1 MAIDI
6 FRKNPSLGLS
16 AEDLLTVFNLNISK
30 NAELL
35 DYIGRSNL
43 FEVIGKA
50 RNEGVHSR
58 FISELLAGSFFNGES
73 CESTLHHFLDL
84 LLYRAVNEHKAGE
97 INDNLKKA
105 ILSRSV
111 LFERDECAC
120 ELPVKEYQKRYGG
133 SKDKGIEDND
143 RIDIYLR
150 YKLQNKIDSQDTLEI
165 FIENKVC
172 SSEFDTQTTRYH
184 EACDNSGKGVH
195 AFQLF
200 VFLTP
205 HSVHDMGITNY
216 FILDDKQKPDCPNYI
231 HICYQDL
238 LDYVIEPLWADCGLD
253 VEKKARLNE
262 YISCLELPSMPDE
275 DSKIS
280 SQELSIMA
288 ISSKLKN
295 LVRTFM
301 EDEFNRRQIDKAIE
315 IKLSEPQY
323 AIPGALYR
331 LLNSQEALQRS
342 LQIIVSNI
350 RKPLD
355 ILRRV
360 SDCRVI
366 DAQKGADPFLIF
378 SPKAWRSED
387 NTLFQ
392 YLPFSSLYVYNG
404 KVYPSIHTALAAAIK
419 GYKEAH
425 GKSEEELVRDFSSVY
440 ATKRGGSALVSLQKE
455 KDNKETEMAG
465 VFVRK
470 KVTEDRLPCINNIL
484 GEDHAVLPIDN
495 ESYMALMQCNTQ
507 VYVEKPVTEKPLPK
521 EIDDLVESAYGFIDY
536 EQVGTTDFFFRKDVS
551 GDKILNLNAMG
562 LFSDGSDLVSKD
574 EDTSL
579 LLDFFKS
586 RMNLIL
592 SIFKIQLEAETNNSL
607 YKEKL
612 ATYRKLLQS

>member
-6 FRKNPSLGLS
+6 LRKNPSLGLLS
-16 AEDLLTVFNLNISK
+16 AEDLLTRFNRNISK

-35 DYIGRSNL
+35 DYSGRSNL
-43 FEVIGKA
+43 FEIIGKA

-58 FISELLAGSFFNGES
+58 FVSELLAGSFFNGES
-73 CESTLHHFLDL
+73 RESTLHHFLDL
-84 LLYRAVNEHKAGE
+84 LLYRAREEGKAGE
-97 INDNLKKA
+97 FNDNMKKA
-105 ILSRSV
+105 ILSHSV
-111 LFERDECAC
+111 LFEMEECVC
-120 ELPVKEYQKRYGG
+120 ELPVKEYLKKYGDP
-133 SKDKGIEDND
+133 KDKEIENND
-143 RIDIYLR
+143 RIDVYLR
-150 YKLQNKIDSQDTLEI
+150 YKLQNKIDHRDTLEI
-165 FIENKVC
+165 FIENKVY
-172 SSEFDTQTTRYH
+172 SSEFDAQTTRYP
-184 EACDNSGKGVH
+184 EACDNSGKGVQS
-195 AFQLF
+195 FQLF

-205 HSVHDMGITNY
+205 QLVRGMENLKNY
-216 FILDDKQKPDCPNYI
+216 YRFSKQKPDFPSYI
-231 HICYQDL
+231 YICYQDL
-238 LDYVIEPLWADCGLD
+238 LDFVIEPLSADYGLD

-262 YISCLELPSMPDE
+262 YISCLELPAMPDE
-275 DSKIS
+275 DSKITS
-280 SQELSIMA
+280 RELSIMA
-288 ISSKLKN
+288 ISSKLRK
-295 LVRTFM
+295 LVSAFM
-301 EDEFNRRQIDKAIE
+301 EDDINRRQIVKAIE

-323 AIPGALYR
+323 VVTACGKF
-331 LLNSQEALQRS
+331 LNSQEALQLS
-342 LQIIVSNI
+342 LQHIV
-350 RKPLD
+350 RVVKKPLD

-366 DAQKGADPFLIF
+366 EAQKGAVPFLIY
-378 SPKAWRSED
+378 SPKAWRSE
-387 NTLFQ
+387 NNLLFQ

-455 KDNKETEMAG
+455 KDNKDTEMAG

-470 KVTEDRLPCINNIL
+470 KVTEDRLPCINDIL

-507 VYVEKPVTEKPLPK
+507 IYVDKPVTEKPLPE
-521 EIDDLVESAYGFIDY
+521 EIDDLVESAYGFIDC

-551 GDKILNLNAMG
+551 GDKILNLNAINV
-562 LFSDGSDLVSKD
+562 FNDGEDLICKD

-586 RMNLIL
+586 RRNLIL
-592 SIFKIQLEAETNNSL
+592 SIFMIQLEAETDNNL

-612 ATYRKLLQS
+612 ATYRKLLRS

>member
-1 MAIDI
+1 MAFDI
-6 FRKNPSLGLS
+6 LRMGLS
-16 AEDLLTVFNLNISK
+16 AEDLLTRFNRNISK

-35 DYIGRSNL
+35 DYSGRSNL
-43 FEVIGKA
+43 FEIIGKA

-58 FISELLAGSFFNGES
+58 FVSELLAGSFFNGES
-73 CESTLHHFLDL
+73 RESTLHHFLDL
-84 LLYRAVNEHKAGE
+84 LLYRAREEGKADE
-97 INDNLKKA
+97 FNDNLKKA

-111 LFERDECAC
+111 LFEMDECVC
-120 ELPVKEYQKRYGG
+120 ELPVKEYLKKYGDP
-133 SKDKGIEDND
+133 KDKEIENND
-143 RIDIYLR
+143 RIDVYLR
-150 YKLQNKIDSQDTLEI
+150 YKLQNKIDHRDTLEV
-165 FIENKVC
+165 FIENKVY
-172 SSEFDTQTTRYH
+172 SSEFDAQTTRYP
-184 EACDNSGKGVH
+184 EACDNSGKGVQS
-195 AFQLF
+195 FQLF

-205 HSVHDMGITNY
+205 HPVRDMENY
-216 FILDDKQKPDCPNYI
+216 NQLDSKQKPDCPNYI

-238 LDYVIEPLWADCGLD
+238 LDFVIEPLSADYGLD
-253 VEKKARLNE
+253 VEKKARINE
-262 YISCLELPSMPDE
+262 YISCLELPAMPDE

-280 SQELSIMA
+280 SRELSIMA
-288 ISSKLKN
+288 ISSKLRK
-295 LVRTFM
+295 LVSAFM
-301 EDEFNRRQIDKAIE
+301 EDDINRRQIVKAIE

-323 AIPGALYR
+323 VVTAGGK

-342 LQIIVSNI
+342 LQLIVSDI
-350 RKPLD
+350 KKPLD

-360 SDCRVI
+360 SGCRVI
-366 DAQKGADPFLIF
+366 ETQKGAVPFLIY
-378 SPKAWRSED
+378 SPKAWRSE
-387 NTLFQ
+387 NNLLFQ

-455 KDNKETEMAG
+455 KDNKDTEMAG

-470 KVTEDRLPCINNIL
+470 KVTEDRLPCINDIL

-507 VYVEKPVTEKPLPK
+507 IYVDEPVTEKPLPE
-521 EIDDLVESAYGFIDY
+521 EIDDLVESAYGFKDY

-551 GDKILNLNAMG
+551 GDKILNLNAMNV
-562 LFSDGSDLVSKD
+562 FNDGEDLICKD

-586 RMNLIL
+586 RRNLIL
-592 SIFKIQLEAETNNSL
+592 SIFMIQLEAETNNYL
-607 YKEKL
+607 YEEKL
-612 ATYRKLLQS
+612 ATYRKLLRS